1 MTARIA
7 AVIVDHRRLLVLLMA
22 VLAVG
27 FGVLI
32 PRVSVNT
39 DMTKYLPSDSPMR
52 QGTSVMEEQ
61 LGTDAEASTIRVMVD
76 GFADDAV
83 RAAVRD
89 DLAAVDG
96 VASVATGDWD
106 AAGTDGSA
114 AGGPGS
120 SGAERARYVSGEHT
134 LYVLTVDA
142 GYDSDA
148 YAKVEDAVSDMAR
161 TGIEGH
167 ATTWG
172 SDNPSTASELPL
184 WIVAVAIGLLAV
196 ILLAM
201 CASWVEPVLFLLT
214 IGMAVAINIGS
225 TALQG
230 EVSEVTFS
238 IAAIL
243 QLVLSMD
250 YSIILAN
257 RYRQERAA
265 QRDAGTAGEEG
276 ATVAAMKAALAHSF
290 GAVASASLTTVVGLL
305 MLLFMSFRIGADLGV
320 VLAKGVAISLVC
332 VLTVLPGLI
341 LAFDR
346 WIEASAKPYLE
357 PRLGGLARFEYRFRW
372 ALALLFVVVLAGSF
386 VLQGRTVTAY
396 TLSRDD
402 PVGEVFAKDNQ
413 VVLVYPNADE
423 KAAAAIAS
431 QLTSNPRVR
440 SVQGYS
446 TTIGEQLTVEEMT
459 TALASLET
467 KGGSAVG
474 LDADTLRLVYTDAE
488 GGGTGTMSVSELGA
502 FLQEQQASG
511 QGSGTSLSDALSES
525 DAAAL
530 AGLSQLEQA
539 AAAGA
544 VDPALLTRQ
553 MTPAEMSAAL
563 AGVGQPVS
571 EAGLGLILLARAAAT
586 SYDDSWTM
594 SIDELIAH
602 LTGPMSS
609 DARFTRLL
617 DTDRR
622 AQLATAQ
629 EEVDAVRAEL
639 VGSEDS
645 RLIITTDLPEE
656 SDATLDFVSS
666 LASSADSGMTGGY
679 WLIGNSVMV
688 SEMEG
693 GFAAEN
699 LRITLLT
706 AGAIFFIVALTFRS
720 AAVPA
725 LLVLLVQCG
734 VFITVSVIG
743 LQGYAIYYL
752 AMLVVQCILM
762 GATIDYAIVLTS
774 YYRQHRRAEG
784 VAEALAG
791 AYEGSIHTVLT
802 SGLIM
807 IIVTGV
813 LGYLFENP
821 TVGQICRTISI
832 GATAAVL
839 LIVLVLPALLAVTDR
854 WIVPRGQR
862 LVPGVQEGAGAR

>member
-1 MTARIA
+1 MTSKIA
-7 AVIVDHRRLLVLLMA
+7 SVIVDHRRLLIALMA
-22 VLAVG
+22 VLAIG
-27 FGVLI
+27 FGILV
-32 PRVSVNT
+32 PKVSVNT
-39 DMTKYLPSDSPMR
+39 DMTKYLPSDSQMR
-52 QGTSVMEEQ
+52 QGTAVMEEQ
-61 LGTDAEASTIRVMVD
+61 FGTDDETSTIRVMVD
-76 GFADDAV
+76 GLADDAA

-96 VASVATGDWD
+96 VASVTTGDWD
-106 AAGTDGSA
+106 GTGASGTTATDSA
-114 AGGPGS
+114 Q
-120 SGAERARYVSGEHT
+120 YVSGEHT
-134 LYVLTVDA
+134 LYVVTVDA
-142 GYDSDA
+142 DYDSDA
-148 YAKVEDAVSDMAR
+148 YTKVETAVSDMAEA
-161 TGIEGH
+161 GIEGH
-167 ATTWG
+167 TTTWV
-172 SDNPSTASELPL
+172 SDNPSTSSELPL

-196 ILLAM
+196 ILFAM

-257 RYRQERAA
+257 RYRQEREA
-265 QRDAGTAGEEG
+265 QRAAGTAEEQG
-276 ATVAAMKAALAHSF
+276 ATVAAMKEALAHSF
-290 GAVASASLTTVVGLL
+290 SAVASASLTTVVGLL

-346 WIEASAKPYLE
+346 WIQASAKPYLE
-357 PRLGGLARFEYRFRW
+357 PRLGGLARFEHRFRW

-386 VLQGRTVTAY
+386 VLQGRTITAY
-396 TLSRDD
+396 TLQRDD

-413 VVLVYPNADE
+413 VVLLYGNEDE
-423 KAAAAIAS
+423 EAAASIAS
-431 QLTSNPRVR
+431 ALASDSHVR

-459 TALASLET
+459 TALASLKTE
-467 KGGSAVG
+467 GGSAVG
-474 LDADTLRLVYTDAE
+474 LDADTLRLVYTDAK
-488 GGGTGTMSVSELGA
+488 GGDTGTMSVSELGA
-502 FLQEQQASG
+502 FLQEQQTAG
-511 QGSGTSLSDALSES
+511 GDSGTSLTDALSES

-530 AGLSQLEQA
+530 ANLSQLQQA

-544 VDPALLTRQ
+544 VDPALLTTQ

-563 AGVGQPVS
+563 AGAGQTVS
-571 EAGLGLILLARAAAT
+571 EEGLGLLYLARAAQT

-594 SIDELIAH
+594 SIDELIKH

-609 DARFTRLL
+609 DARFARLL

-656 SDATLDFVSS
+656 SETTLDFVSS
-666 LASSADSGMTGGY
+666 LASSADSGMAGSH

-688 SEMEG
+688 SEMED

-706 AGAIFFIVALTFRS
+706 AGAIFLIVALTFRS

-774 YYRQHRRAEG
+774 YYRQHRRTQD
-784 VAEALAG
+784 VATSLAG
-791 AYEGSIHTVLT
+791 AYEGSIHTILT

-862 LVPGVQEGAGAR
+862 YVPGTEGGDPAEPVGA

>member
-1 MTARIA
+1 MTSKIA
-7 AVIVDHRRLLVLLMA
+7 SVIVDHRRLLIALMA
-22 VLAVG
+22 VLAIG
-27 FGVLI
+27 FGILV
-32 PRVSVNT
+32 PKVSVNT
-39 DMTKYLPSDSPMR
+39 DMTKYLPSDSQMR
-52 QGTSVMEEQ
+52 QGTAVMEEQ
-61 LGTDAEASTIRVMVD
+61 FGTDDETSTIRVMVD
-76 GFADDAV
+76 GLADDDA

-96 VASVATGDWD
+96 VASVTTGDWD
-106 AAGTDGSA
+106 GT
-114 AGGPGS
+114 GS
-120 SGAERARYVSGEHT
+120 SGTTATDSAQYVSGEHT
-134 LYVLTVDA
+134 LYVVTVDA
-142 GYDSDA
+142 DYDSDA
-148 YAKVEDAVSDMAR
+148 YAKVETAVSDMAEA
-161 TGIEGH
+161 GIEGH
-167 ATTWG
+167 TTTWV
-172 SDNPSTASELPL
+172 SDNPSTSSELPL

-196 ILLAM
+196 ILFAM
-201 CASWVEPVLFLLT
+201 CASWVEPILFLLT

-257 RYRQERAA
+257 RYRQEREA
-265 QRDAGTAGEEG
+265 QRAAGTAEQQG
-276 ATVAAMKAALAHSF
+276 ATVAAMKEALAHSF
-290 GAVASASLTTVVGLL
+290 SAVASASLTTVVGLL

-346 WIEASAKPYLE
+346 WIQATAKPYLE
-357 PRLGGLARFEYRFRW
+357 PRLGGLARFEHRFRW
-372 ALALLFVVVLAGSF
+372 ALALLFVFVLAGSF

-396 TLSRDD
+396 TLQRDD

-413 VVLVYPNADE
+413 VVLLYSNEDE
-423 KAAAAIAS
+423 DAAASIAS
-431 QLTSNPRVR
+431 ALASDSHVR

-446 TTIGEQLTVEEMT
+446 TTIGKQLTVEEMT

-467 KGGSAVG
+467 EGGSAVG
-474 LDADTLRLVYTDAE
+474 LDADTLRLVYTDAK
-488 GGGTGTMSVSELGA
+488 GGDTGTMSVSELGA
-502 FLQEQQASG
+502 FLQEQQAAG
-511 QGSGTSLSDALSES
+511 GDSGTSLTDALSES

-530 AGLSQLEQA
+530 ANLSRLQQA
-539 AAAGA
+539 AATGA
-544 VDPALLTRQ
+544 VDPALLTTQ

-563 AGVGQPVS
+563 ASAGQTVS
-571 EAGLGLILLARAAAT
+571 EEGLGLLYLVRAAQT

-622 AQLATAQ
+622 AQLAAAQ

-656 SDATLDFVSS
+656 SEATLDFVSS
-666 LASSADSGMTGGY
+666 LASSADSDMTGSH

-688 SEMEG
+688 SEMED

-706 AGAIFFIVALTFRS
+706 AGAIFLIVALTFRS

-774 YYRQHRRAEG
+774 YYRQHRRTQD
-784 VAEALAG
+784 VATSLAG
-791 AYEGSIHTVLT
+791 AYEGSIHTILT

-862 LVPGVQEGAGAR
+862 YVPGTEGGEPAEPVGA